1 MFEPMTRERLETIF
15 ETFKRDA
22 LIAGIAPPDW
32 DKTIERVR
40 DMAIEALR
48 QADKAMTPE
57 QLEARNK
64 RINRLSLDLWD
75 VYTDNDPEASTK
87 NNRVWDLL
95 LAFHNTVANDQSA
108 EITRLTAALEEA
120 ENGPLTPK
128 VIAELIRGKAARMG
142 RLEEMQENTR
152 FYSDGDWSVTP
163 GNIPRPTKPCVVL
176 RLTEDEAAAI
186 RAMTEAYN
194 G

>member
-87 NNRVWDLL
+87 N
-95 LAFHNTVANDQSA
+95 
-108 EITRLTAALEEA
+108 
-120 ENGPLTPK
+120 K
-128 VIAELIRGKAARMG
+128 VILYMAYPQTVTCSLTVLSQAGCFLGWVACGQAQKSTIAPFWGRGGM
-142 RLEEMQENTR
+142 
-152 FYSDGDWSVTP
+152 S
-163 GNIPRPTKPCVVL
+163 
-176 RLTEDEAAAI
+176 
-186 RAMTEAYN
+186 
-194 G
+194 